1 MSVWETVKG
10 QTCIDSIIGA
20 CNRLFKEKK
29 EQIVTTCS
37 TEKLQETIQKGLNEG
52 WLLYVAIPGNSTVT
66 LVFERETEV

>member
-10 QTCIDSIIGA
+10 QICIDSIIGA
-20 CNRLFKEKK
+20 CNKLSKKK

-37 TEKLQETIQKGLNEG
+37 TEKLQETIQKGLDEG
-52 WLLYVAIPGNSTVT
+52 WLLYIAIPGNSTVT

>member
-20 CNRLFKEKK
+20 CNKKK
-29 EQIVTTCS
+29 EQAVTTCS
-37 TEKLQETIQKGLNEG
+37 TEKLQETIQKAINEG